1 MTQSLELLTI
11 QRNEKLKSTFRAI
24 EELGEAS
31 TEQLLDKT
39 GYKPATLARQIEKLL
54 SLGYIENSGV
64 GESTGGRRPSLYQI
78 HPEAGY
84 IIGIEM
90 NSMYTT
96 VLILNAHL
104 RELDVEK
111 LKIKEQD
118 PVLYSLDLA
127 LNAIDLLLERN
138 HLAREQLIG
147 IGLSGTDFLDGIY
160 MQAENSR
167 FSGSDGARAF
177 DLAAYVKNRFDVTVG
192 IYTGVH
198 AAAILEYRTKYS
210 KRYKSL
216 LFTTC
221 DFDLKSAYTY
231 MGAFPFSD
239 ENQTNLFSH
248 LTIDHQGRPCSC
260 GLNGCL
266 HQYCS
271 MYAIKDEIVAAL
283 LRGEASDFFGHTQEE
298 IDSLDF
304 RQIHL
309 ALANGEPLAKVAL
322 QKAAYYFGVGLSN
335 AILLIKPEVV
345 VVGGA
350 LVPTGRFFEIA
361 TDTALRRIRAVSD
374 IEVRIEPASGSY
386 DTIAQGAGYM
396 IWENLLR

>member
-1 MTQSLELLTI
+1 MLQSLDLLNT
-11 QRNEKLKSTFRAI
+11 QRNEKLKSTFRAV
-24 EELGEAS
+24 EELGEAN
-31 TEQLLDKT
+31 TEQLLEKT
-39 GYKPATLARQIEKLL
+39 GFKPATLARQIEKLL
-54 SLGYIENSGV
+54 SLGFIENSGV

-78 HPEAGY
+78 NPDAGY
-84 IIGIEM
+84 VIGIEM

-96 VLILNAHL
+96 VLIMNAHL
-104 RELDVEK
+104 QELDVEK
-111 LKIKEQD
+111 LKIKQHD
-118 PVLYSLDLA
+118 PVLFSLDLA
-127 LNAIDLLLERN
+127 LNAIDLLLQRN
-138 HLAREQLIG
+138 HLTREKLFG
-147 IGLSGTDFLDGIY
+147 IGLSGTDFLDEIY

-177 DLAAYVKNRFDVTVG
+177 DLAAYVKNRFEVTVG
-192 IYTGVH
+192 IFKGVN

-210 KRYKSL
+210 KKYKSL

-231 MGAFPFSD
+231 MGAFPLSD
-239 ENQTNLFSH
+239 ENQTNLLSH
-248 LTIDHQGRPCSC
+248 MTIDHQGRPCRC
-260 GLNGCL
+260 GLQGCL
-266 HQYCS
+266 QQYCS
-271 MYAIKDEIVAAL
+271 MYAIKDDIVAAL

-322 QKAAYYFGVGLSN
+322 QKAAYYFGVGLAN
-335 AILLIKPEVV
+335 AILTIKPEVV

-361 TDTALRRIRAVSD
+361 TDTALRRIRAVSSID
-374 IEVRIEPASGSY
+374 VRMEPASGSY

-396 IWENLLR
+396 LWENLLR